1 MTVQIFTS
9 VVNRPQFLELQVK
22 LFSKFLEDDYQFHVV
37 YDDGIDKNILKQFEN
52 ICQNN
57 NLILHKADDC
67 VIDNNPSTCISKVV
81 KWIYYELLIKTYH
94 DDICMIVDSDMFLI
108 DKFNVQ
114 DYISEYPIAGI
125 PQYREH
131 VKYITNQLM
140 IFNMKEIIK
149 IDQNI
154 DFMDG
159 IIENQ
164 HVDSCG
170 EMYYWFKRNNIDL
183 KEIAIVYP
191 THFND
196 IELQDPSIT
205 NGINFE
211 MHGDIFLHYR
221 AGSNWFSKW
230 KENHDPLIEKQ
241 KIFNQIMDIILDNG
255 NGQK

>member
-22 LFSKFLEDDYQFHVV
+22 LFSKFLENDYQFHVV
-37 YDDGIDKNILKQFEN
+37 YDNGIDKKVLKEFEN

-57 NLILHKADDC
+57 NLILHKADDS
-67 VIDNNPSTCISKVV
+67 VIHKNPSTCVSKVV
-81 KWIYYELLIKTYH
+81 KWIYDELILKIYH
-94 DDICMIVDSDMFLI
+94 DDICIIVDSDMFLI
-108 DKFNVQ
+108 DKFNVEN
-114 DYISEYPIAGI
+114 YILEYPIAGI

-131 VKYITNQLM
+131 VKYISSQLI
-140 IFNMKEIIK
+140 IFNMEEIIK
-149 IDQNI
+149 IDKNI

-159 IIENQ
+159 TIENQ
-164 HVDSCG
+164 HVDSG
-170 EMYYWFKRNNIDL
+170 GATYYWIKKNNINF
-183 KEIAIVYP
+183 KEISIVYP

-211 MHGDIFLHYR
+211 IHGDIFLHYR

-230 KENHDPLIEKQ
+230 KENRDPLIEKE
-241 KIFNQIMDIILDNG
+241 KIFNQIMDIILDND
-255 NGQK
+255 NG

>member
-37 YDDGIDKNILKQFEN
+37 YDDGIDKNILKEFEN
-52 ICQNN
+52 ICKNN
-57 NLILHKADDC
+57 NLILHKADDS
-67 VIDNNPSTCISKVV
+67 VIHRNPSTCISKVI
-81 KWIYYELLIKTYH
+81 KWIYDELLIKTYY

-108 DKFNVQ
+108 DKFNIE
-114 DYISEYPIAGI
+114 DYISGYPIGGI
-125 PQYREH
+125 PQYRGN

-149 IDQNI
+149 IDHNI

-159 IIENQ
+159 FIENQ
-164 HVDSCG
+164 NVDSCG
-170 EMYYWFKRNNIDL
+170 EMHYWFKRNNINL
-183 KEIAIVYP
+183 KETFTSYP
-191 THFND
+191 THFHD
-196 IELQDPSIT
+196 IEIQDPNIT

-211 MHGDIFLHYR
+211 LYDEIFLHYR

-230 KENHDPLIEKQ
+230 KESNDPLIEKE
-241 KIFNQIMDIILDNG
+241 KIFNQIIDIILNTNDDG
-255 NGQK
+255 